1 MTGELIGP
9 RFYHREGERIETDSA
24 GLSYTLDE
32 VRYRILTPTLVV
44 LTAVLTMWA
53 CARQAP
59 RTVRPTVRQVL
70 FDEAHHNVH
79 TAGGRYKPF
88 VDLIDPE
95 GYVVTPN
102 TAPFTT
108 ESLQGYDLLVIA
120 NARSGG
126 AEVPLEERGRPAF
139 TNAEADAVREWV
151 RGGGALLLIT
161 DHYPI
166 GGAAQTLADR
176 FGITMSNA
184 FTEDSEHQ
192 RLSPVEIVFTRKEE
206 LIAEHPITRGVKK
219 IVTFGGQSLHGP
231 PVESVNLLRLSPTAM
246 DRLPDGRRI
255 PAEGR
260 SQALALPFG
269 NGRVVVLGEA
279 AMLTTQE
286 DQEGTIGFTVPGY
299 DNRQFALNVVR
310 WLTGDLR

>member
-1 MTGELIGP
+1 MRHGIL
-9 RFYHREGERIETDSA
+9 A
-24 GLSYTLDE
+24 VTLA
-32 VRYRILTPTLVV
+32 VLALV
-44 LTAVLTMWA
+44 LTVLA

-59 RTVRPTVRQVL
+59 RTARFTVRQVL

-108 ESLQGYDLLVIA
+108 ESLAGYDLLVIA
-120 NARSGG
+120 GARAGG

-139 TNAEADAVREWV
+139 TDAEANAVREWV
-151 RGGGALLLIT
+151 RGGGGLLLIT

-166 GGAAQTLADR
+166 GGAVQSLGDR
-176 FGITMSNA
+176 FGVTMSNA
-184 FTEDSEHQ
+184 FTEDPEHQ

-206 LIAEHPITRGVKK
+206 MIAEHPITRGVKK

-231 PVESVNLLRLSPTAM
+231 PIESINLLKLSPTAM

-279 AMLTTQE
+279 AMLTSQE
-286 DQEGTIGFTVPGY
+286 SETGTIGFTVPGF

>member
-1 MTGELIGP
+1 MEMTIYNATRITLIL
-9 RFYHREGERIETDSA
+9 A
-24 GLSYTLDE
+24 ALTL
-32 VRYRILTPTLVV
+32 T
-44 LTAVLTMWA
+44 A
-53 CARQAP
+53 CARAP
-59 RTVRPTVRQVL
+59 RTPEHPAVRQVL

-79 TAGGRYKPF
+79 TATGRYKPF
-88 VDLIDPE
+88 VDLIEPA

-108 ESLQGYDLLVIA
+108 ESLQGVDLLVIA
-120 NARSGG
+120 GARSGG
-126 AEVPLEERGRPAF
+126 AEVALEERGKPAF
-139 TNAEADAVREWV
+139 TDAEADAVREWV

-184 FTEDSEHQ
+184 FTEDPEHQ
-192 RLSPVEIVFTRKEE
+192 RLSPMEIVFSRKEE
-206 LIAEHPITRGVKK
+206 LIAADHPITRRLKK

-231 PVESVNLLRLSPTAM
+231 LESVNLLKLSASAM
-246 DRLPDGRRI
+246 DRMPDGKRI

-279 AMLTTQE
+279 AMLTVQ
-286 DQEGTIGFTVPGY
+286 DDPAGTIGYTVPGF
-299 DNRQFALNVVR
+299 DNRAFALNVVR